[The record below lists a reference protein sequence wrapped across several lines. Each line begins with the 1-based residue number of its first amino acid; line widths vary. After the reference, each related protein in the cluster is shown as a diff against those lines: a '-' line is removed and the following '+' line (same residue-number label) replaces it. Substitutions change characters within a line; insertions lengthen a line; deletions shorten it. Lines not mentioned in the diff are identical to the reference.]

1 MYKLIVSI
9 VRHEKLESVTSAL
22 RKERIAFTYSEVK
35 GFCHEVHLYNEDIH
49 SRIKI
54 EIVVPD
60 EVVGTVKGIITASA
74 CCGLE
79 GDGCLAVYV
88 VDDYDI
94 FSVGKADDSKPE

>member
-35 GFCHEVHLYNEDIH
+35 GFCHEVHLYNDDIH
-49 SRIKI
+49 DRIKI

-60 EVVGTVKGIITASA
+60 EAVQTVKDIVTANA

-88 VDDYDI
+88 LDEYDI
-94 FSVGKADDSKPE
+94 FSVEKADESGDK